1 MNYSISKMFNII
13 SYLLFLSIS
22 SYITIDVGRRCYN
35 AGKYY
40 LDYLIHDA
48 NLCLTINRILLGCY
62 YLINLGYI
70 AINLSNW
77 DKVNSLEQ
85 VLTVTA
91 VKIGYIILILCF
103 LHYINIAT
111 LYFLRK
117 NLTIK

>member
-1 MNYSISKMFNII
+1 MFNII

-70 AINLSNW
+70 AINLASW
-77 DKVNSLEQ
+77 DKVNSMEQ
-85 VLTVTA
+85 LLSVTA
-91 VKIGYIILILCF
+91 IRIGDITLILCF
-103 LHYINIAT
+103 LHFMNIFT

-117 NLTIK
+117 KLTIK

>member
-1 MNYSISKMFNII
+1 MFHII
-13 SYLLFLSIS
+13 SYILFLSIS

-40 LDYLIHDA
+40 LEYIIHDT

-70 AINLSNW
+70 AISLTIW
-77 DKVNSLEQ
+77 DKVNSMEQ
-85 VLTVTA
+85 VLAVTA
-91 VKIGYIILILCF
+91 VRIGYIALILCV
-103 LHYINIAT
+103 LHYINIFA
-111 LYFLRK
+111 LYFLKK

>member
-1 MNYSISKMFNII
+1 MFNIV
-13 SYLLFLSIS
+13 SYILFLSIS

-40 LDYLIHDA
+40 LNYLIHDA

-70 AINLSNW
+70 AISLTNW
-77 DKVNSLEQ
+77 NKVSSIEQ
-85 VLTVTA
+85 VFSETA
-91 VKIGYIILILCF
+91 TRIASMVLILCV
-103 LHYINIAT
+103 LHYINIFA